1 MTKQDKREQLFTA
14 IGEIDENIA
23 ANALT
28 TPKQTGR
35 KKPLKIVLIAAVLAA
50 VSLLAGFTVI
60 FKSVVGQP
68 DGKPLLEFN
77 IKLHKEIVFP
87 SIEELTEMGAFI
99 PNDGTPGVEYYGVTG
114 DYGYYTKTD
123 PRTVIEKHGLNFI
136 VNNNDNFTR
145 ANAEEHPELLY
156 ENSYFEEMYVR
167 IMGDFHKEYR
177 SQLALFQF
185 GLIDKRL
192 DLPVSFITRCYYEE
206 LSVPTT
212 TVIDEESKYELID
225 MNNGEKALIEETNYP
240 AELQRDTG
248 ATAHFTYDGIVYS
261 VSAITDTDG
270 MKEVLADLGVL

>member
-1 MTKQDKREQLFTA
+1 MTKQEQLFTA
-14 IGEIDENIA
+14 IGEIDDNIA

-28 TPKQTGR
+28 TPTR
-35 KKPLKIVLIAAVLAA
+35 EARRKPLKFVLIAAALVA
-50 VSLLAGFTVI
+50 VSLLTGYTVI
-60 FKSVVGQP
+60 FKNVVRQNGE
-68 DGKPLLEFN
+68 PLIEFN

-87 SIEELTEMGAFI
+87 SIEELTEMGAVN
-99 PNDGTPGVEYYGVTG
+99 PNDGTPGVNYYDFTG
-114 DYGYYTKTD
+114 EYGYHTKTD
-123 PRTVIEKHGLNFI
+123 PRTVIEKHNLNFI

-177 SQLALFQF
+177 SQFALFQF

-192 DLPVSFITRCYYEE
+192 DLPVSFITQCYYEE

-212 TVIDEESKYELID
+212 TVIDEFSKYELID
-225 MNNGEKALIEETNYP
+225 MNNGEKALIEERNHP
-240 AELQRDTG
+240 VELQGDTS
-248 ATAHFTYDGIVYS
+248 AIAYFTYDGIVYS
-261 VSAITDTDG
+261 VSAGTDIDG